1 MSNIVKG
8 VEAVGKDV
16 LHVVEYPFVH
26 AAQMVAVLTEAMKD
40 EPTVKQAIVGL
51 VDQAEGVDVDAV
63 AAIASKGINLADD
76 LKALQDAASF
86 FAYFKNSFLPV
97 VEAAYKDIQ
106 SASTT

>member
-8 VEAVGKDV
+8 IETAGKDV
-16 LHVVEYPFVH
+16 LHAVEWPFVH

-40 EPTVKQAIVGL
+40 EPAVKQAIVGL
-51 VDQAEGVDVDAV
+51 VDRAEGIDVDAV
-63 AAIASKGINLADD
+63 AAIASNGTDLTGD

-86 FAYFKNSFLPV
+86 FSYFRNSFLPV
-97 VEAAYKDIQ
+97 VEAAYKDTQ